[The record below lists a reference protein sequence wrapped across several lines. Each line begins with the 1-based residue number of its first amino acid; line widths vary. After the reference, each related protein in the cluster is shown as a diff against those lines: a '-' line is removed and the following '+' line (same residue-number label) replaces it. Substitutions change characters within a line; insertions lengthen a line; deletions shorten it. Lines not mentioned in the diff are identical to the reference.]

1 MQGEPVKYIL
11 LEPIT
16 GKAGTQ
22 SVIIGPD
29 GLSNYLNSTYSFV
42 LILIAI
48 TAVFYLIYGGM
59 VYLTTDIAN
68 KQKQGKEIIVRVIT
82 GLVFVF
88 SVWVI
93 LNSINPN
100 ILKNNLTLG
109 VVNVVTGTPSDTG
122 DDESPTDPTTPPN
135 TAGEQCN
142 EIPSSELA
150 SVQGRQLKKDAAA
163 NFNLMYAEAQKAGIT
178 LTLTSA
184 YRSPSAQTALW
195 NQYGCKLVNG
205 KASCP
210 NNKSVA
216 VPCSLGGSGSNHST
230 GYAIDI
236 AIPGC
241 SNGNSVCNHPIRT
254 WMLNNGG
261 KYGFNSALPKDPIHW
276 SPSGR

>member
-11 LEPIT
+11 IEPIT
-16 GKAGTQ
+16 GKPGADQ
-22 SVIIGPD
+22 FVLISPD

-109 VVNVVTGTPSDTG
+109 VINTVTGTPTDTP
-122 DDESPTDPTTPPN
+122 DDTDPAAIPN
-135 TAGEQCN
+135 TSTETCR
-142 EIPSSELA
+142 EIPSSELV
-150 SVQGRQLKKDAAA
+150 SVQGRQLKKDAASQ
-163 NFNLMYAEAQKAGIT
+163 FNLMYTEAQKAGIT
-178 LTLTSA
+178 LNLTSA

-195 NQYGCKLVNG
+195 NQYGCKIVSG
-205 KASCP
+205 RASCT

-216 VPCSLGGSGSNHST
+216 IPCSLGGNGSNHST
-230 GYAIDI
+230 GYAVDI
-236 AIPGC
+236 SIPGC
-241 SNGNSVCNHPIRT
+241 SNGNSNCSHPIQT
-254 WMLNNGG
+254 WLKTNGG
-261 KYGFNSALPKDPIHW
+261 KYGFNNALPNDPIHW